1 MTLAEVAMSTLVV
14 ENLPDDIHERL
25 RQLAK
30 RNQRSVTEQTI
41 KLIESGVSGQSDMD
55 LRPSPSAVAGA
66 RAMSREE
73 LETALNDRTYSRYQ
87 SADELNAYLDELRG

>member
-1 MTLAEVAMSTLVV
+1 MSTLVV
-14 ENLPDDIHERL
+14 ENFPNDIHEGL

-30 RNQRSVTEQTI
+30 RNHRSVTEQAI
-41 KLIESGVSGQSDMD
+41 NLIESGVSAQPGTDN
-55 LRPSPSAVAGA
+55 RPSPITASGA

-87 SADELNAYLDELRG
+87 SADELTAYLDELRG